1 MLLIRENLRTPG
13 APDRSQSPRLRS
25 ENGVIVA
32 RDSLLAPQY
41 DFHAAA
47 KTRVL
52 GIIPNNDAVQLGEE
66 EIMALWATDLLQQT
80 DEANRLLSKKSCG

>member
-1 MLLIRENLRTPG
+1 MLLIRENLRTTG

-25 ENGVIVA
+25 ENGAIVA

-41 DFHAAA
+41 DFHAEA

-52 GIIPNNDAVQLGEE
+52 GIIPYSDAVQLGEE
-66 EIMALWATDLLQQT
+66 EIMALWATDLLQPT